1 MRQVLT
7 RRLAK
12 AAVICVALVAAPL
25 AAQAESLAG
34 ALASAYR
41 NSGLLEQ
48 NRAVLRAADED
59 VATAVSLLRPVVD
72 FTTSVGRS
80 YSDTRSTAAVI
91 TTGTSTLSLS
101 VTLSLLV
108 FDNGVARFSE
118 QAAKETV
125 LATRAALLGVEQD
138 VLLRAVAAYMNVIR
152 ETQTVALRENNVR
165 VITQELR
172 AAQDRFEV
180 GEVTRTDV
188 ALAESRL
195 AEARANLAAAQGNL
209 LNQQEEYLAA
219 VGRRPGTLSPP
230 PGLPTPPES
239 IEAAKAVALRNH
251 PSVIQL
257 QHAVAAAEL
266 AVLRA
271 EAGMGPTVRLNGSLG
286 VTDNLGNTATT
297 NSSSLSLVLSQR
309 IYQGGAL
316 ASGLRKAMAQ
326 RDSSRA
332 QLMTVQEAVAQAASN
347 AFVRLEVA
355 RATIEATD
363 RRIAAA
369 QVAFRGVREEAALGA
384 RTTLDVLDAEQELL
398 DAQGARISAQAE
410 LYVAAYQLLSAQG
423 LLSAQRLGLG
433 VQVYDPTAY
442 YNMVKDAPAH
452 RSERGRKLDRVLRSL
467 NKD

>member
-1 MRQVLT
+1 MRLGLT
-7 RRLAK
+7 RRLATTVAVC
-12 AAVICVALVAAPL
+12 AAVLAGSS

-34 ALASAYR
+34 ALAGAYR

-59 VATAVSLLRPVVD
+59 VATAVSLLRPVID
-72 FTTSVGRS
+72 FSSSVARN
-80 YSDTRSTAAVI
+80 YSDTRTATTVT
-91 TTGTSTLSLS
+91 TTGTSALSLS
-101 VTLSLLV
+101 VTLSLLL
-108 FDNGVARFSE
+108 FDNGVSDLSK

-125 LATRAALLGVEQD
+125 LATRAALLSVEQD

-152 ETQTVALRENNVR
+152 ETEVVALRENNVR

-209 LNQQEEYLAA
+209 INQQAEYLAA
-219 VGRRPGTLSPP
+219 VGNRPAGLTPP
-230 PGLPTPPES
+230 PGLPTPPAS
-239 IEAAKAVALRNH
+239 IDAARAVALRNH

-257 QHAVAAAEL
+257 QHGVAAAEL

-271 EAGMGPTVRLNGSLG
+271 EAGMGPTVRLNGSVG
-286 VTDNLGNTATT
+286 VSERLGNPVTT
-297 NSSSLSLVLSQR
+297 NSSSLGLVLNQR

-316 ASGLRKAMAQ
+316 AASLRKAMAQ
-326 RDSSRA
+326 RDSTRA
-332 QLMTVQEAVAQAASN
+332 QLMVVQDAVGQAASN

-433 VQVYDPTAY
+433 VQVYDPAAY
-442 YNMVKDAPAH
+442 YNMVQGAPAF
-452 RSERGRKLDRVLRSL
+452 RSEQGRKLDRVLRKL